1 MYHISKIFNQEII
14 LNFFYAINKDWSL
27 QDTINLV
34 SLVISVIATIV
45 IPIVIFKLNTEN
57 QQLQALYQKK
67 YEFWLEFSKSFFI
80 MQNTLSFLLQPGN
93 LKYGIVYQCSKKEVI
108 NNLQKFIDRWDKFY
122 DLVDGNQKIYLESTG
137 INVLILQT
145 LISAIANLIKG
156 DTLEIIE
163 TNGFSTITSG
173 GMNQLVSEAKL
184 FFENNVKRLGNNQLE
199 QNYINALNYYI
210 RKNKISSIPEID
222 AKLTYEEKL
231 KIIDEI
237 SNSAYLEI
245 VYSNFR
251 DISEKILNIVN
262 PAKTN
267 IFCKIKIIRI
277 CQWFWENIVQKI
289 FSVKNKDSHKILT
302 ILWIKIKFKRSV

>member
-1 MYHISKIFNQEII
+1 M
-14 LNFFYAINKDWSL
+14 
-27 QDTINLV
+27 
-34 SLVISVIATIV
+34 
-45 IPIVIFKLNTEN
+45 P
-57 QQLQALYQKK
+57 
-67 YEFWLEFSKSFFI
+67 
-80 MQNTLSFLLQPGN
+80 P
-93 LKYGIVYQCSKKEVI
+93 EVI
-108 NNLQKFIDRWDKFY
+108 VENPFVSI
-122 DLVDGNQKIYLESTG
+122 
-137 INVLILQT
+137 
-145 LISAIANLIKG
+145 IS
-156 DTLEIIE
+156 
-163 TNGFSTITSG
+163 S
-173 GMNQLVSEAKL
+173 VSEAKL